1 MKPKLIYLDNNAT
14 TPVDPRVLE
23 EMLPFFT
30 EKFGNASSIHHPF
43 GWDAEEAVTHARE
56 QAAELIGAKPNA
68 IYFTSGATEAINLAL
83 KGVYEANKTEKNH
96 IITCQTEHR
105 AVLDTCAYLENQGCR
120 VTYLSVDEAGVID
133 FQELANSITAQT
145 LLVSIMH
152 ANNETGVIQP
162 LQKIADLVKE
172 KAALFMTDA
181 TQSVG
186 KVPFDVNELPIDL
199 AVFSSHKM
207 YGPKGAGAL
216 YVSKKSTIKI
226 APYLHGGGQE
236 KDLRPGTLNVPGIVG
251 FGKACE
257 LCLLE
262 RENESEQLT
271 HLRDRLESSLLKL
284 EGVVVNGHPTHRLP
298 HVTNL
303 SFGSVE
309 GGSPFIRALKGLA
322 VSQGSA
328 CSSNT
333 MEPSHVLKSM
343 GVSNKLALSTIRFG
357 IGRFNTTEEIDEAIR
372 IVARA
377 LEELRPV
384 TIK

>member
-236 KDLRPGTLNVPGIVG
+236 KALRPGTLNVPAIVG

>member
-1 MKPKLIYLDNNAT
+1 MKPRLIYLDNNAT

-83 KGVYEANKTEKNH
+83 KGVYEANKTDKNH

-133 FQELANSITAQT
+133 LQELANSITAQT

-172 KAALFMTDA
+172 KGALFMTDA

-303 SFGSVE
+303 SFSSVE

-328 CSSNT
+328 CLSNT

-372 IVARA
+372 IVTRA